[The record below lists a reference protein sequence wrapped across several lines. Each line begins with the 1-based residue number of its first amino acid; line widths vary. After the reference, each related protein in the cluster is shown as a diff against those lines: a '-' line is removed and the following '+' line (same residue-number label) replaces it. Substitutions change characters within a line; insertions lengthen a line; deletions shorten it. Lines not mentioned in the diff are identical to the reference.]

1 MEDKRREER
10 RVEER
15 RHRNQNRPQQQI
27 TAAFNNRDRSEKNRH
42 PAAGTACQLRGS
54 EETTSL
60 ANSP

>member
-27 TAAFNNRDRSEKNRH
+27 TAAFNSRDRSEKT
-42 PAAGTACQLRGS
+42 GTRLRAISVREQMSKGEIAC
-54 EETTSL
+54 
-60 ANSP
+60 